1 MGINSEVLATAMG
14 EALRCA
20 REAGKNADVPVGAVM
35 LDRDGAIA
43 ARSYNRREQEG
54 DPLSHAEIEVIRAAA
69 AVNGSWNL
77 AEFTLVVT
85 LEPCP
90 MCAGAAVSA
99 HVGSIV
105 FGAWDP
111 KMGACGS
118 VWDIP
123 ATRISGRIRRSRAAS
138 AKMNAPGCSAVF
150 LNSVAH
156 VPGII
161 PAVQADRSDFTF
173 LCIMPRP
180 DRESNLPY
188 R

>member
-1 MGINSEVLATAMG
+1 MPVFYTGAVVIADTVRRNMGISSEALATAMG

-20 REAGKNADVPVGAVM
+20 REAERNADVPVGAVM

-43 ARSYNRREQEG
+43 ARSYNRREQKG

-123 ATRISGRIRRSRAAS
+123 RDPHIGTHPQVAGGIREEECSRLLGSFFEQRRPCSRHHPGSPGR
-138 AKMNAPGCSAVF
+138 PV
-150 LNSVAH
+150 
-156 VPGII
+156 
-161 PAVQADRSDFTF
+161 
-173 LCIMPRP
+173 
-180 DRESNLPY
+180 
-188 R
+188 